1 MPSAVPTKRR
11 TQAER
16 SEATRAALLDATVA
30 CLVEEGY
37 ANTTTSRVAERA
49 GVSRGAHLH
58 HFQTRAA
65 LLAAAFKHLSRR
77 RTDELIAAA
86 RELPEGR
93 ARIPAGLDI
102 LWSSYAS
109 PLFQGAMELWTHA
122 RTDPELHS
130 HLVEVERVVDRQT
143 LELAASIFPD
153 LARGPSFEPLI
164 EMAVATAR
172 GLALLD
178 TLNPGEGRNAA
189 QWPFCRER
197 LVEMLAELAASDGP
211 PAAHP

>member
-1 MPSAVPTKRR
+1 MAPSTNTQRR

-16 SEATRAALLDATVA
+16 SQATRLALLDATVA

-37 ANTTTSRVAERA
+37 ERTTTTRVAERA

-65 LLAAAFKHLSRR
+65 LLAAAFDHLSRR
-77 RTDELIAAA
+77 RDEELVAAIAQ
-86 RELPEGR
+86 LPEGR
-93 ARIPAGLDI
+93 ERIAAGLDM
-102 LWSSYAS
+102 LWSYYAS

-122 RTDPELHS
+122 RTDPELRE
-130 HLVEVERVVDRQT
+130 HLVEVEREFDRQI
-143 LELAASIFPD
+143 LRLAGEIFGELTKDP
-153 LARGPSFEPLI
+153 RFEPLL

-197 LVEMLAELAASDGP
+197 LVEMFSELAE
-211 PAAHP
+211 